1 MTGDFQLM
9 LDKKGH
15 CRKSYLEAL
24 SFPLLETRDEWVL
37 HGFSYSNYLREL
49 GRSAQAEIYRKS
61 SIDLALRNVFRATRK
76 FLMEHYRL
84 TEDDAVTLIS
94 LAVDFGVTQVADGNW
109 GVHAVIK
116 KALFT

>member
-1 MTGDFQLM
+1 M
-9 LDKKGH
+9 LHKKGS
-15 CRKSYLEAL
+15 CGKSYLEAL
-24 SFPLLETRDEWVL
+24 SFPLLETPDEWVL

-49 GRSAQAEIYRKS
+49 GRFAQAEIYKKS
-61 SIDLALRNVFRATRK
+61 SVDLALRNVFRATRK

-84 TEDDAVTLIS
+84 SEDDAVTLIS

-116 KALFT
+116 KAVFA